1 MFTEHL
7 TFLCLSFRGC
17 ERVSTD
23 TGTRLDTLRHRESAF
38 DALVAGG
45 WPAGQAPAMAE
56 RARAAL
62 MGARSTAI
70 FHAQFGRLFSR
81 ARVIDELPDE
91 VIALKVDRTQGH
103 FRVVA
108 AVLAHSACGDL
119 DGVEGDDLVLVLALR
134 PTPEA
139 ATQRIDGRFASQQAL
154 HDCLAG
160 WRWAWP
166 RAGTAFSERFRPGM
180 YIVPGDPVGPA
191 GADVAADE
199 WVAQACATAYFFYC
213 WLVCQRIERNLLAV
227 SVNGDWDEEF
237 RRLLLV
243 KKQVVAAR
251 KTALLKNRAFP
262 GSALLEHIF
271 RCLEV
276 FRLEMQL
283 AYLTEQAEETTKAL
297 EMQNAYITSA
307 RIKSIEMIV
316 FVSTILGLA
325 LAVNALQMKP
335 FYDEATDNALSRPIF
350 WWVFAVIIGAGIV
363 LWGVLTQ
370 WSRTRKIVRWLKKR
384 LSSRTEP

>member
-1 MFTEHL
+1 MSTENL
-7 TFLCLSFRGC
+7 TFLCLSFRGS

-23 TGTRLDTLRHRESAF
+23 TGARLDTLRHRESAF
-38 DALVAGG
+38 DALVASGL
-45 WPAGQAPAMAE
+45 PASQAPAMAE
-56 RARAAL
+56 RARVAL

-81 ARVIDELPDE
+81 ARVIDDLPDE
-91 VIALKVDRTQGH
+91 VIALNVDRTQGH
-103 FRVVA
+103 FRVAA
-108 AVLAHSACGDL
+108 AVLAHSTCSDL

-139 ATQRIDGRFASQQAL
+139 ATQHINGRFATQQAL

-160 WRWAWP
+160 WQWAWP
-166 RAGTAFSERFRPGM
+166 RPATPFSERFRPGM
-180 YIVPGDPVGPA
+180 YLVPGGPA
-191 GADVAADE
+191 DAQAPAGE
-199 WVAQACATAYFFYC
+199 LVAQACATAYFFYC

-243 KKQVVAAR
+243 RKQVVAAR

-276 FRLEMQL
+276 LRLEMQL

-297 EMQNAYITSA
+297 EMQNAYVTSA

-316 FVSTILGLA
+316 FLSTILGLA

-335 FYDEATDNALSRPIF
+335 FYDEATENALSRTIF

-370 WSRTRKIVRWLKKR
+370 WSRARKIVRWLTKR
-384 LSSRTEP
+384 LSSRIAP

>member
-1 MFTEHL
+1 MSTDHL
-7 TFLCLSFRGC
+7 TFLCLSFRGS

-23 TGTRLDTLRHRESAF
+23 TGARLDTLRHRESAF
-38 DALVAGG
+38 DALVASGL
-45 WPAGQAPAMAE
+45 PASQAPAMAE
-56 RARAAL
+56 RARSAL

-91 VIALKVDRTQGH
+91 VIALNVDRTQGH
-103 FRVVA
+103 FRVAA
-108 AVLAHSACGDL
+108 AVLAHSACSDL

-134 PTPEA
+134 PTAEA
-139 ATQRIDGRFASQQAL
+139 PTQHINGRFATQQAL

-160 WRWAWP
+160 WQWAWP
-166 RAGTAFSERFRPGM
+166 RTATPFSERFRPGM
-180 YIVPGDPVGPA
+180 YLVPGGPA
-191 GADVAADE
+191 DAQAPAGE
-199 WVAQACATAYFFYC
+199 LVAQACATAYFFYC

-243 KKQVVAAR
+243 RKQVVAAR

-262 GSALLEHIF
+262 GSPLLEHIF

-276 FRLEMQL
+276 LRLEMQL
-283 AYLTEQAEETTKAL
+283 SYLTEQAEETTKAL
-297 EMQNAYITSA
+297 EMQNAYVTSA

>member
-1 MFTEHL
+1 MSTEHL
-7 TFLCLSFRGC
+7 TYLCLSFRGS

-23 TGTRLDTLRHRESAF
+23 TGARLDTLRHRESAF
-38 DALVAGG
+38 EALVAGAL
-45 WPAGQAPAMAE
+45 PAGQAPAMAE

-91 VIALKVDRTQGH
+91 VITLNVDRTQGH
-103 FRVVA
+103 FRVAA
-108 AVLAHSACGDL
+108 AVLAHSACSDL

-134 PTPEA
+134 PTAEA
-139 ATQRIDGRFASQQAL
+139 PTQHINGRFATQQAL

-160 WRWAWP
+160 WQWAWP
-166 RAGTAFSERFRPGM
+166 RTATPFSERFRPGM
-180 YIVPGDPVGPA
+180 YLVPGGPA
-191 GADVAADE
+191 DAQVPSGE
-199 WVAQACATAYFFYC
+199 LVAQACATAYFFYC

-262 GSALLEHIF
+262 GSPLLEHIF